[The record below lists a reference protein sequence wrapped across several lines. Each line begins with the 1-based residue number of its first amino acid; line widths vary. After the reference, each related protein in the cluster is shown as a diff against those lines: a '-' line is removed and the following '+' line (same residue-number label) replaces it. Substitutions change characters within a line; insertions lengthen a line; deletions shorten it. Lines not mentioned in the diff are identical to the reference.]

1 MRITEVSGA
10 VMKALRDRRF
20 VGDFIVTIY
29 HPNMAEVK
37 VNGNKSNEFTVPFDF
52 SYDLGK
58 AINELCFLIVSGVI
72 SDDEDFTF
80 DIRGQIAYLY
90 AVRRAE

>member
-1 MRITEVSGA
+1 MN
-10 VMKALRDRRF
+10 ALRDRRF

-29 HPNMAEVK
+29 HPRMAEVK
-37 VNGNKSNEFTVPFDF
+37 VNGNKPNEASFPFDF

-58 AINELCFLIVSGVI
+58 AINAMCFLIVSGAI

-80 DIRGQIAYLY
+80 DIRGRIEYLY